1 MKRWIKWTLGVVG
14 TIIVILAV
22 LVVWNW
28 EMITILSGTE
38 GLSGDENSIP
48 EVAELE
54 LTLLETGK
62 ADWASWYG
70 PDGQR
75 RSLVKGIKTDWS
87 AGLKKLWEVNYICQG
102 DQSATWSAPVI
113 QGNRLIICGRDS
125 DNDLVF
131 CLDPVTG
138 KLLWQ
143 VSYPA
148 KASSNHGTGPRATP
162 YIDKNSVFTFGRNG
176 DLVCWRLMDGEAL
189 WHRNVTD
196 EGGQEPTW
204 GHSSSPLVIDDLVL
218 VQGGGSCRTIAY
230 KKKTGQVAWKSGNGL
245 PGYAALTTMT
255 IDDIKTLIV
264 FHGMGVAA
272 LAVEDG
278 NELWNVNWRT
288 PNDINATTPI
298 VFEDRVFITSGN
310 GTGSML
316 LKAKRTRVDSIWR
329 TESFASLHS
338 DPYVIDDYLYGYSGD
353 SYQNNG
359 AFKCIDLKNGEEK
372 WTTNEM
378 GWGTCILV
386 DEYLLCC
393 DIKGNIF
400 LMKPV
405 PNAFVKVTE
414 LPSALGDIRGPVWT
428 MPVVSNS
435 RLYLRFKQKMICYDI
450 IG

>member
-1 MKRWIKWTLGVVG
+1 MKRWLKWTLGVVG
-14 TIIVILAV
+14 IIIAIFVV

-28 EMITILSGTE
+28 EMISILTGTE

-48 EVAELE
+48 AVSEQELNI
-54 LTLLETGK
+54 LNTGE
-62 ADWASWYG
+62 ADWGSWYG

-75 RSLVKGIKTDWS
+75 RSFVKGIKTDWS
-87 AGLKKLWEVNYICQG
+87 AGLRKLWEVNYLCQG

-125 DNDLVF
+125 DRDLVF

-143 VSYPA
+143 GSYPA
-148 KASSNHGTGPRATP
+148 KASPNHGTGLRATP
-162 YIDKNSVFTFGRNG
+162 FIDKNRVYTFGRSG
-176 DLVCWRLMDGEAL
+176 DLICWRLMDGKAI
-189 WHRNVTD
+189 WHKNVTD

-230 KKKTGQVAWKSGNGL
+230 EKHTGNVAWKSGTGL
-245 PGYAALTTMT
+245 AGYAALATMT
-255 IDDIKTLIV
+255 IDNIKTLLV
-264 FHGMGVAA
+264 FHGMGLAA
-272 LAVEDG
+272 LILEDG
-278 NELWNVNWRT
+278 NELWNVKWKT
-288 PNDINATTPI
+288 PNDINATTPVVI
-298 VFEDRVFITSGN
+298 EDRVFITSGN
-310 GTGSML
+310 STGSML
-316 LKAKRTRVDSIWR
+316 LKANRTRADSIWR
-329 TESFASLHS
+329 IESFASLHS

-353 SYQNNG
+353 SYQNKG
-359 AFKCIDLKNGEEK
+359 AFKCINLSNGEEK

-378 GWGTCILV
+378 GWGTCVFV
-386 DEYLLCC
+386 DGYLLCC

-400 LMKPV
+400 LMKPN
-405 PNAFVKVTE
+405 PNTFVKVTE

-428 MPVVSNS
+428 TPVISNN
-435 RLYLRFKQKMICYDI
+435 RLYLRFKQKLICYDI